1 MDVIASPASSVESL
15 EGRTL
20 SYAFRGYLHRINQCH
35 LQAPSPAD
43 TQVYLEAKLL
53 LDSMTYA
60 YIIYSCRT

>member
-20 SYAFRGYLHRINQCH
+20 SYALRGYLRRIKQCH

-43 TQVYLEAKLL
+43 TLVYLEAKLL
-53 LDSMTYA
+53 LDSMTYDLC
-60 YIIYSCRT
+60 IYHM